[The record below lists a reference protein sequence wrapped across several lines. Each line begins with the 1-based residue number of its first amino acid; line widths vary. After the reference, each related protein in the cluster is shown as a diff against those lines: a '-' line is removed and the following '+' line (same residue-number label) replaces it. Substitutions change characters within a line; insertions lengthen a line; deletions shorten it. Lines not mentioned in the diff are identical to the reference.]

1 MGVGVALFLI
11 IGVISGAWG
20 PAAVVGVIVGF
31 VCFMIQED
39 GKDMRAYYN
48 RRDYWEK
55 GGPQRRGRGQGR

>member
-1 MGVGVALFLI
+1 MAVGVIVFLM
-11 IGVISGAWG
+11 IGILTGGWG
-20 PAAVVGVIVGF
+20 PGAVVGVIVGF

-55 GGPQRRGRGQGR
+55 GGPERRGRGQGR